1 MSYVSSYFHCVFSTK
16 QRRPLTAPELR
27 ERLWPF
33 LGGIARQN
41 RMNAIEVGGMPD
53 HVHILLSR
61 PANLSIAKALQL
73 GTDLSRPWDLAELAS
88 RSQR

>member
-1 MSYVSSYFHCVFSTK
+1 MSYVSSHYHCVFSTK
-16 QRRPLTAPELR
+16 ERRPLISTELR

-41 RMNAIEVGGMPD
+41 QMKVIEGMPD
-53 HVHILLSR
+53 HVHILLNMTS
-61 PANLSIAKALQL
+61 AICGAELQPSL
-73 GTDLSRPWDLAELAS
+73 RDLIHLAS